1 MLTPF
6 VLVAASNIVDIP
18 QTTSTDLQS
27 GRYDGRMVSFTA
39 RIRNVFYDELD
50 TDYLF
55 ALAEDDHGSV
65 YLAFRTNGQE
75 TFPASNLVDATTSV
89 TGHCAKTFGMSSRR
103 HLFRHVIV
111 RPLEFSIVHPSD
123 GRLFST
129 PLLGS
134 DKDLPPDKLY
144 TLGKRRLQGCV
155 ISVRRRTELLLKTQ
169 DNDVSRISLQDVLS
183 PPNPGDAIEVVGNV
197 ETDIYHIN
205 LSSAVW
211 RPASLSPPPEL
222 PATNVSAHA
231 LIQLNGQNR
240 MTFSPKLHGRRLRMR
255 GTIRGL
261 PIQNFS
267 ERVFFVECD
276 GITVPVDA
284 SSVADKLPP
293 VQIGCQITVDGIC
306 WMEIENWRP
315 NAVFPHI
322 RGFTL
327 VLDSPDGLHVDAYPP
342 WWTPMRLLVVIA
354 LLIVVLVGIL
364 FWNRFLH
371 NLVERRGRMI
381 YKEQI
386 ARARAEL
393 RTEERT
399 RIAVELH
406 DALSQ
411 NLTGVA
417 LEIKTAQKHMPGDS
431 DVSKAHLTL
440 AEQNLRFCREE
451 LRNCLWDLRNDTLN
465 AADMDTA
472 IRQTL
477 KPQIDTTGL
486 AVSFDVPRQHL
497 SDNTAHTILKII
509 RELSANAIR
518 HGNAT
523 ELHVTGGI
531 ENGCLLLT
539 VRDNGSGFDP
549 ETAPGPE
556 QGHYGLLGIRERI
569 ESMNGQ
575 FELTSAPG
583 SGTTA
588 TIRFHVPHPV
598 MNDILQ

>member
-6 VLVAASNIVDIP
+6 VLVAASDIVDIP

-27 GRYDGRMVSFTA
+27 GRYDGRMVCFTA

-89 TGHCAKTFGMSSRR
+89 TGLCVKTVGRSSRR

-111 RPLEFSIVHPSD
+111 HPFEFSIVHPSD

-134 DKDLPPDKLY
+134 DKDLPPDKLH
-144 TLGKRRLQGCV
+144 TLGKRRLQGRV

-211 RPASLSPPPEL
+211 RSASLSPPPEL

-261 PIQNFS
+261 PIQSFS
-267 ERVFFVECD
+267 EHVFFVECD

-293 VQIGCQITVDGIC
+293 VQIGCQITIDGIC

-327 VLDSPDGLHVDAYPP
+327 VLDSPDGLHVDAHPP
-342 WWTPMRLLVVIA
+342 WWTPVRLLVVIA
-354 LLIVVLVGIL
+354 LLIAVLIGIL
-364 FWNRFLH
+364 FWNRFLR
-371 NLVERRGRMI
+371 NLVERRGRQLFR
-381 YKEQI
+381 EQI
-386 ARARAEL
+386 ARASAEL

-411 NLTGVA
+411 NLTGIA
-417 LEIKTAQKHMPGDS
+417 LEIKTAQRHMPAGAE
-431 DVSKAHLTL
+431 VSTGHLTS

-451 LRNCLWDLRNDTLN
+451 LRNCLWDLRSDTLN
-465 AADMDTA
+465 APDMNTA

-477 KPQIDTTGL
+477 KPQIGATGL
-486 AVSFDVPRQHL
+486 FVRFNVPRSRL
-497 SDNTAHTILKII
+497 SDNTTHAILKIV
-509 RELSANAIR
+509 RELSVNAIR
-518 HGNAT
+518 HGHAT
-523 ELHVTGGI
+523 ELRVAGSI
-531 ENGCLLLT
+531 ERNWLLFS
-539 VRDNGSGFDP
+539 VRDNGTGFDP
-549 ETAPGPE
+549 ETAPGSE
-556 QGHYGLLGIRERI
+556 QGHFGLLGIRERI
-569 ESMNGQ
+569 DTMNGEFSLQ
-575 FELTSAPG
+575 SAPG
-583 SGTTA
+583 TGTKA
-588 TIRFHVPHPV
+588 TVRLPIPQPAKEGPR
-598 MNDILQ
+598 Q